1 MTMTITINK
10 RVSIENAIDADVHI
24 SALDA
29 DSEEL
34 PFVQALS
41 RQIKK
46 FAGDYPNASAK
57 EGGQK

>member
-1 MTMTITINK
+1 MTITINK
-10 RVSIENAIDADVHI
+10 RVSIENVIDADVHI

-41 RQIKK
+41 KRIKE
-46 FAGDYPNASAK
+46 FANDYPNASAK
-57 EGGQK
+57 EGGAK